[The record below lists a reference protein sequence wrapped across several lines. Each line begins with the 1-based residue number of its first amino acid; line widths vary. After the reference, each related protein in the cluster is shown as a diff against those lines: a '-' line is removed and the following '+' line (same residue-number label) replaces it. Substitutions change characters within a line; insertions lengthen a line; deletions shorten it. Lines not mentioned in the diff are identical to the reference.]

1 MNYLHTII
9 FIFAL
14 STVSYYIDRYRYCKN
29 GTFKSSLLLFIH
41 HLLNIFANFGWVT
54 TSIPVLYFYLFAPVI
69 TALHWATNKGKC
81 ILTQEYNRMCGLPDD
96 LPFND
101 MFNIIGLKEY
111 NWWNNIGHYIYL
123 GLALALA
130 LYKVNI

>member
-9 FIFAL
+9 FIFVL
-14 STVSYYIDRYRYCKN
+14 TTVSYYIDRYRYCKN
-29 GTFKSSLLLFIH
+29 GTFKSSILLFIH
-41 HLLNIFANFGWVT
+41 HLLNIFANFGWAT
-54 TSIPVLYFYLFAPVI
+54 TSIPVLYFYLCAPVI
-69 TALHWATNKGKC
+69 TALHWATNNGKC
-81 ILTQEYNRMCGLPDD
+81 FLTQEYNRICGLPDD

-101 MFNIIGLKEY
+101 MFNIIGLKRY

-130 LYKVNI
+130 LYKVSR